1 METKRLSDNYS
12 ALELNQMREI
22 DKLQERIK
30 LMSFDKTND
39 SLKISELKAKI
50 KRKRNN
56 INYIIEELE
65 TMVKDK
71 VDYIKLYEIIHMLKS
86 IRRDLEW
93 LILY

>member
-86 IRRDLEW
+86 IRRDLE
-93 LILY
+93 